1 MNGPQSPDSKN
12 LRNFES
18 LPVNNMPKLP
28 SKNQDPGMVKRKPLK
43 VVEEEEEE
51 EEEEEKVYC
60 SSSSD
65 ELPSCEEFDHLAFI

>member
-43 VVEEEEEE
+43 VVEEEEE
-51 EEEEEKVYC
+51 KVYC